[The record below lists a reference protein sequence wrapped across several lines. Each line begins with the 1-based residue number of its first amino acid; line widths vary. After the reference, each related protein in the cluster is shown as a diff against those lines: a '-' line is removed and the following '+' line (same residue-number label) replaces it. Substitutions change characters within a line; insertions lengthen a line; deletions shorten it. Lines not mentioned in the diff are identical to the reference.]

1 MKGGGSTYCPLVIGQ
16 LHLLWVGMAK
26 EWEDLQKQVKV
37 VSGPGYILSLPWF
50 GDSGAHS
57 ELTLGLIGL

>member
-1 MKGGGSTYCPLVIGQ
+1 MIGQ

-37 VSGPGYILSLPWF
+37 VSGPGDILSLPWF